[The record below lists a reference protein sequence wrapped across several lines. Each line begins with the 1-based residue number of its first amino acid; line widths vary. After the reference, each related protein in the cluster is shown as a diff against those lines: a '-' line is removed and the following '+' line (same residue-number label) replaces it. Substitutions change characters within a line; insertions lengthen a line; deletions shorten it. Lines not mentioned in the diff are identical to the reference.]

1 MTIRRVLGAWAIS
14 FGLLAPAWA
23 AEGAMPGALSHL
35 SPDTIAIL
43 ATVGLL
49 SRVVDKLISWSP
61 VVRVQLVQPS
71 SEPSCDPSP
80 ASSSSSPSSPLP
92 R

>member
-23 AEGAMPGALSHL
+23 AEGAMPGALSNL

-49 SRVVDKLISWSP
+49 SRVVDKLISWSS
-61 VVRVQLVQPS
+61 VVRVQLVQP